1 MWGLLMKYLCI
12 RTCGIYRQGHTYD
25 IERPLPVLAMS
36 AIRAGFLAA
45 SPGWC
50 APSEIAFD
58 QLDSVDV
65 NDGLLSLPEGA
76 IKRGGIRH
84 SVVGES
90 GPEVIVPLPEQPKKV
105 RKPRKKVAEPTT
117 LESLAAETSSGL
129 DDFRGPA
136 AI

>member
-1 MWGLLMKYLCI
+1 MKYMCI
-12 RTCGIYRQGHTYD
+12 RTCGIYRKGHTYD

-50 APSEIAFD
+50 APSEVVYD
-58 QLDSVDV
+58 QLAPVDV

-105 RKPRKKVAEPTT
+105 RKPRKKVADPTT